1 MPPPPRNGRKKR
13 TTTMFFGFIF
23 VMSAF
28 LLTFLCTDEC
38 SMQLLAKQLRAI
50 NYILLSKE
58 IRNNLYGIYTFLFN
72 STPDSPKTA
81 VGQCGGRRVQMG
93 MYKKCYDAVTLPG
106 GKAKEEDRKML
117 KGQKS
122 SQCFR
127 YCESRLI
134 APPAENT
141 FRVQWRRALV
151 NKYEMNI
158 MRVIVALAFPTTAPP
173 LPV

>member
-1 MPPPPRNGRKKR
+1 MA
-13 TTTMFFGFIF
+13 FIP
-23 VMSAF
+23 SC
-28 LLTFLCTDEC
+28 LT
-38 SMQLLAKQLRAI
+38 QHP
-50 NYILLSKE
+50 
-58 IRNNLYGIYTFLFN
+58 IRQ
-72 STPDSPKTA
+72 KTA
-81 VGQCGGRRVQMG
+81 VGQCEGRRVQMG

-106 GKAKEEDRKML
+106 GEAKKEDRKML

-127 YCESRLI
+127 YYFGELRLI

-158 MRVIVALAFPTTAPP
+158 MRVIVALAFPPP
-173 LPV
+173 RRRSPFNNNNINSGTICSKELNNTIRKVHREQVAGLFTVNVSE